1 MIIIG
6 GFLGLEVA
14 ASAVALGCEV
24 TVLEAGPNV
33 LGRGVSPGVASALS
47 EFHRSEGVNIETD
60 IIVREITGDKTQTR
74 VICAVGAEFSADV
87 VIVGIGILPNT
98 EVLDA
103 AGLECADG
111 ICVDEFGEA
120 APNIYAAGDVA
131 RRMSP
136 RAGYA
141 VRMETWE
148 NADVQAGLAARN
160 MNGEKTSCDIVP
172 WFWTDQ
178 YDQNHQVIGMRGPND
193 QMVVRGE
200 LSERQAM
207 VFHLRNNR
215 VTAAELLNSGRE
227 RRQVKR
233 LIELEIKIDPRLLSD
248 PDISISAVIEPAGAS

>member
-1 MIIIG
+1 MDGETVRYSQLMIRLGARPRELNISGADRESVLYLRSATDALILREKLSTSSRVIIIGG

-24 TVLEAGPNV
+24 TILEAGPNV
-33 LGRGVSPGVASALS
+33 LGRGVSPGVATALS
-47 EFHRSEGVNIETD
+47 EFHRSQGVNIETD
-60 IIVREITGDKTQTR
+60 ISVREITGDKTQTR
-74 VICAVGAEFSADV
+74 VICADGAEFSADV

-103 AGLECADG
+103 AGLECADA

-136 RAGYA
+136 RVGYA

-160 MNGEKTSCDIVP
+160 MHGEKTSCDIVP
-172 WFWTDQ
+172 WFWTD
-178 YDQNHQVIGMRGPND
+178 
-193 QMVVRGE
+193 
-200 LSERQAM
+200 
-207 VFHLRNNR
+207 
-215 VTAAELLNSGRE
+215 
-227 RRQVKR
+227 
-233 LIELEIKIDPRLLSD
+233 
-248 PDISISAVIEPAGAS
+248 